1 MSGGALWAIRR
12 FEKMCFSCES
22 QLKRNAVIA
31 GGNERR
37 KAFKFA
43 LKRLFRQWLD
53 CPAQS
58 VPPAVTAFRQK
69 HYDIENW

>member
-43 LKRLFRQWLD
+43 LKRLFRQSGWIARRNL
-53 CPAQS
+53 CRPQ
-58 VPPAVTAFRQK
+58 
-69 HYDIENW
+69 